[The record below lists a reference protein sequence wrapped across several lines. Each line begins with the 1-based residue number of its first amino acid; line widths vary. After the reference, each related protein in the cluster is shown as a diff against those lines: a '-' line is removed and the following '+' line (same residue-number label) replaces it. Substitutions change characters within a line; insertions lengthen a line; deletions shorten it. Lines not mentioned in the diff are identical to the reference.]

1 MGYFKALVLDQKD
14 GVVQASVR
22 ELSKDS
28 LPEGEVLVSVAY
40 SSLNYKDGL
49 AVAGQSKIVRQYP
62 MVPGIDLA
70 GTVDESRSPLFKSG
84 DLVIL
89 TGWGIGERHWGGY
102 AQAARVKADWLLP
115 LPQGLSLKQAMGI
128 GTAGLTAM
136 LSILALEER
145 GMRPEGREV
154 VVTGAAGGV
163 GSVAV
168 AILAKLGYHVV
179 ASTGRPEAHEYLK
192 GLGAC
197 RVLDRKALSALSDK
211 PLESE
216 QWGGAVDTVGGD
228 TLAALLRTMAYG
240 TCVTACGLAGGSRL
254 QTTVFPF
261 ILRGVSLL
269 GIESSLAP
277 RERRQTAWTR
287 LVRDLPLE
295 SLDRMIQVV
304 PLEDIPRLSQ
314 AILQGKIR
322 GRVVVAL
329 RRFPRWRKQEQLD
342 PLASSSDNHKG

>member
-1 MGYFKALVLDQKD
+1 MDHFKALVLDQKD
-14 GVVQASVR
+14 GVVQASLR
-22 ELSKDS
+22 ELPKDS
-28 LPEGEVLVSVAY
+28 LPEGEVLVLVAY

-49 AVAGQSKIVRQYP
+49 AVTGQGKIVRQYP

-70 GTVDESRSPLFKSG
+70 GIVEKSLSPLFNPG
-84 DLVIL
+84 DPVIL

-136 LSILALEER
+136 LSVMALEER
-145 GMRPEGREV
+145 GMKPDGREV

-168 AILAKLGYHVV
+168 AILARLGYQVV

-192 GLGAC
+192 GLGA
-197 RVLDRKALSALSDK
+197 RRILDRKALSAPSDK

-216 QWGGAVDTVGGD
+216 RWAGAVDTVGGE

-240 TCVTACGLAGGSRL
+240 TSVAACGLAGGSRL

-277 RERRQTAWTR
+277 RERRQAAWAR
-287 LVRDLPLE
+287 LVLDLPLE

-314 AILQGKIR
+314 DILRGQVR
-322 GRVVVAL
+322 GRIVVDL
-329 RRFPRWRKQEQLD
+329 QRFPW
-342 PLASSSDNHKG
+342 